1 MADENMNDVVASLQ
15 AWEVGMS
22 YFAKSIIWFQHIENT
37 LCICISAFSGMD
49 EEVGE
54 IVTSEMSFRAKVSI
68 LSALA
73 GFHSKT
79 EDPHEDIQ
87 DLIKRVRW
95 AEQERNRLVHS
106 MWDLNEGKPGTIL
119 REKASIRKGKHK
131 VAQEDFLPEDLQNLK
146 GLFEG
151 INTDLIYLFSEH
163 YPEFEKRL
171 HY

>member
-1 MADENMNDVVASLQ
+1 MTDENMDDVVASLQ
-15 AWEVGMS
+15 AWEVGVS
-22 YFAKSIIWFQHIENT
+22 YLAKSIIWFQRIENT
-37 LCICISAFSGMD
+37 ICTCISVLSGMND
-49 EEVGE
+49 EVGD

-73 GFHSKT
+73 LYHSST
-79 EDPHEDIQ
+79 NDLHEDIQ
-87 DLIKRVRW
+87 ELIKRIRW

-106 MWDLNEGKPGTIL
+106 MWDLSEDKPGTIL

-131 VAQEDFLPEDLQNLK
+131 VAQEEFIPEDLEDLRN
-146 GLFEG
+146 LFEG

-163 YPEFEKRL
+163 YPEFEERL